1 MRLHVLSVAN
11 RAPAWVEQGVA
22 EYQKRMRAWPLHFTD
37 IPIAS
42 RKQFA
47 NDTDKLKADEATRLR
62 SQLPKNAQ
70 LVALDVL
77 GKALSTEQLAGK
89 LQDQAFSGGDVVFL
103 IGGPDGLD
111 ASLIAECDWRWS
123 LSALT
128 FPHPLVKVIL
138 AEQLYRAWSVTANH
152 PYHRGE

>member
-1 MRLHVLSVAN
+1 MRLHVFSVAN

-22 EYQKRMRAWPLHFTD
+22 EYQKRLRDWPLQFTD

-42 RKQFA
+42 RKNFA
-47 NDTDKLKADEATRLR
+47 NDVAKIKADEAARLR
-62 SQLPKNAQ
+62 AKLPKGAQ
-70 LVALDVL
+70 LVALDVP
-77 GKALSTEQLAGK
+77 GKSLSTEQLAGK
-89 LQDQAFSGGDVVFL
+89 LQDRAFEGGDVAFL
-103 IGGPDGLD
+103 VGGPDGLD
-111 ASLIAECDWRWS
+111 ASILADCDWRWS